1 MEKNLWSSLNKIQ
14 RLDPDMYMMRVETTT
29 INGVPDV
36 HACHEGHSFWLEL
49 KANDDKKYGLS
60 KYQIIWQIDYLN
72 VGGNVFNLVLA
83 PSQRALK
90 LVRLNPALFSF
101 CTGFVP
107 HEKSF
112 QVLGSKPYNKKN
124 LQSIIKL
131 ASDSCH

>member
-1 MEKNLWSSLNKIQ
+1 MEKNLWYQLNLLQKQDKAWHMTRIESS
-14 RLDPDMYMMRVETTT
+14 T
-29 INGVPDV
+29 INGIPDV
-36 HACHEGHSFWLEL
+36 HACVNGSSFWLEL
-49 KANDDKKYGLS
+49 KSNEDKNFGLS

-131 ASDSCH
+131 ASDSCR